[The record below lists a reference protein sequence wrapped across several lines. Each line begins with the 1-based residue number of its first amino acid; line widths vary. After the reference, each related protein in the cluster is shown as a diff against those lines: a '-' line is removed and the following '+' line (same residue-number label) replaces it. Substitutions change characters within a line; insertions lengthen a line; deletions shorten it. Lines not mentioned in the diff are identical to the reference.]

1 MIPGSPLS
9 RPLLFRADANVSI
22 GTGHVMRCLA
32 LAQAWQDAGGRA
44 VFALAESTPAVLEML
59 RKEGVEALL
68 VSAEAGT
75 DEDSRQ
81 TASLAREQRVEWVVV
96 DGYQFGTDFQRAL
109 KTAGLRVLFLDDNG
123 HAASYSAHLVLNQN
137 VHAAESMY
145 VRREP
150 YTQLLLG
157 TTYSLL
163 RREFGAWKDWRR
175 EVPETGRKVLV
186 TFGGSDPGGFTA
198 IVMQSV
204 RQVKIPDLETVVVI
218 GASNPHYASLEK
230 IQAQLG
236 RAVRLERNVSDIAKL
251 MAWADLAVSAAGT
264 TCLEMC
270 LLGLPAIV
278 VAVAENQQAA
288 ARELEKR
295 NCVIQLD
302 AQSFSAGRVAE
313 SIERMLQERQT
324 RQSLSQHGR
333 ELVDGDGANR
343 VISAIQKASLR
354 R

>member
-1 MIPGSPLS
+1 MISGSPLS
-9 RPLLFRADANVSI
+9 RPLIFRADASVSM

-32 LAQAWQDAGGRA
+32 LAQAWQDAGGCA
-44 VFALAESTPAVLEML
+44 VFAMVESTPAVLELL
-59 RKEGVEALL
+59 RTEGFEVLPVL
-68 VSAEAGT
+68 TRAGT

-81 TASLAREQRVEWVVV
+81 TVALARAQRAEWVVV
-96 DGYQFGTDFQRAL
+96 DGYHFGGDFQRAL

-123 HAASYSAHLVLNQN
+123 HAGSYSADLVLNQN

-145 VRREP
+145 GRREP
-150 YTQLLLG
+150 YTQVLLG
-157 TTYSLL
+157 TSYSLL
-163 RREFGAWKDWRR
+163 RREFGAWKGWRR
-175 EVPETGRKVLV
+175 EIPETGRKVLV
-186 TFGGSDPGGFTA
+186 TFGGSDPGNFTVV
-198 IVMQSV
+198 VMQSI
-204 RQVKIPDLETVVVI
+204 RQVKIPGLETVVVI

-230 IQAQLG
+230 IQSELG
-236 RAVRLERNVSDIAKL
+236 RAVRLERNVSDMAKL

-278 VAVAENQQAA
+278 VAVAENQRAA

-302 AQSFSAGRVAE
+302 AQSFRPEGAAE
-313 SIERMLQERQT
+313 LIQQLLQEPRT
-324 RQSLSQHGR
+324 RLSLSQHGR
-333 ELVDGDGANR
+333 ELVDGNGAIR
-343 VISAIQKASLR
+343 VISAIEEASLR